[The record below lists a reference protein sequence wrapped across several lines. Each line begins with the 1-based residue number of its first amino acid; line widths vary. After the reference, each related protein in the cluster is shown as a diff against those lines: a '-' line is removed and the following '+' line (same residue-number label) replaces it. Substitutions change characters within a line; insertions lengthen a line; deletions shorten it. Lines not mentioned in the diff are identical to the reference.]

1 MVSNSPSFPLSRE
14 SIVFWR
20 LTLLVA
26 LVVALTAA
34 VAVGTAS
41 ANGSVR
47 LVVIDEVAGP
57 YLLRVGIL
65 PADPISGP
73 LHVSIRILND
83 DEERSP
89 VENASVEVTAA
100 GPGTPGQT
108 EAVSSPQDPS
118 LYEGN
123 LWLDALGDWQVTL
136 DIDSPA
142 GPATH
147 AFNVQAREEGGFNL
161 MFVIVAVAAVLVI
174 GSLFWSQI
182 QRRRRITRG
191 RR

>member
-1 MVSNSPSFPLSRE
+1 MFLFGAIPSHSWGLLGWR
-14 SIVFWR
+14 WR
-20 LTLLVA
+20 LAVLTLIC
-26 LVVALTAA
+26 ALTAA
-34 VAVGTAS
+34 LAVGTAL

-65 PADPISGP
+65 PADPIAGP
-73 LHVSIRILND
+73 LHASIRVVND
-83 DEERSP
+83 DTEEA
-89 VENASVEVTAA
+89 VEDATIRVSLA

-136 DIDSPA
+136 EIDSPA

-147 AFNVQAREEGGFNL
+147 SFNVQAREESGFNL
-161 MFVIVAVAAVLVI
+161 MFVIVAVAAVLVLA
-174 GSLFWSQI
+174 SLFWSQM

>member
-1 MVSNSPSFPLSRE
+1 MWSRLAA
-14 SIVFWR
+14 
-20 LTLLVA
+20 LTLIC
-26 LVVALTAA
+26 ALTAA
-34 VAVGTAS
+34 LAVGTTS

-65 PADPISGP
+65 PADPIAGP
-73 LHVSIRILND
+73 LHVSIRLLDSQSQEAIEDATIRVSL
-83 DEERSP
+83 
-89 VENASVEVTAA
+89 A

-123 LWLDALGDWQVTL
+123 LWLDALGEWQVTL
-136 DIDSPA
+136 DIDSPT
-142 GPATH
+142 GSATH
-147 AFNVQAREEGGFNL
+147 AFSVQAREESGFNL
-161 MFVIVAVAAVLVI
+161 MFVIVAAAAVLLVA
-174 GSLFWSQI
+174 SLFWSQM

>member
-1 MVSNSPSFPLSRE
+1 MVGS
-14 SIVFWR
+14 
-20 LTLLVA
+20 
-26 LVVALTAA
+26 
-34 VAVGTAS
+34 AS

-47 LVVIDEVAGP
+47 LVVIDQVAGP

-65 PADPISGP
+65 PADPIAGP
-73 LHVSIRILND
+73 LHVSIRILN
-83 DEERSP
+83 EYAEQAP
-89 VENASVEVTAA
+89 VEDASVAVTAI
-100 GPGTPGQT
+100 GPGTSSST
-108 EAVSSPQDPS
+108 VAVSSPQDPS

-142 GPATH
+142 GTATH
-147 AFNVQAREEGGFNL
+147 AFKVQAKEGGGFNL

-174 GSLFWSQI
+174 ASLVWSQL

-191 RR
+191 QR